1 MPVAGRRLVTAAS
14 SGLPGTH
21 TRADLPRQISPIIS
35 IVFNMLIIRI
45 GLASDRSF
53 LGAASNTAQ
62 GTWAAAAS
70 ASIVDRAV
78 RRRTDGTY
86 AMKDLKVEITQVI
99 EHDSE
104 YTMVDTTSPA
114 VRTRERDPRVLRD
127 ILDIDVEVDS
137 GSQSPRSSMH
147 RSPLEKAPVED
158 GLV

>member
-1 MPVAGRRLVTAAS
+1 MTAAS
-14 SGLPGTH
+14 SGLPATH

-53 LGAASNTAQ
+53 LAAGSNTAQ

-99 EHDSE
+99 ENDSE
-104 YTMVDTTSPA
+104 YTMVDATSP

-127 ILDIDVEVDS
+127 ILDVDVDS
-137 GSQSPRSSMH
+137 GSESPRSSVH
-147 RSPLEKAPVED
+147 RSPIEKAPVED
-158 GLV
+158 GSV

>member
-1 MPVAGRRLVTAAS
+1 MTAAP
-14 SGLPGTH
+14 SGLPATH
-21 TRADLPRQISPIIS
+21 TRAHLPRQISPIIS

-53 LGAASNTAQ
+53 LAAASNTAQ

-70 ASIVDRAV
+70 ASIADRAV

-99 EHDSE
+99 ENDSE
-104 YTMVDTTSPA
+104 YTMVDATSP
-114 VRTRERDPRVLRD
+114 VRTRERNPRAVRD

-137 GSQSPRSSMH
+137 GSESPRSSVH
-147 RSPLEKAPVED
+147 RSPLEKAPVDD